1 MFSSALKSFQSNIS
15 ANYAISSSP
24 SSIAGAW
31 KVYDGKKKST
41 GKAVSVF
48 VFDRKTLDPHS
59 GSLSRGSGGSSLR
72 KLHDEVVARIKKEA
86 NLLARLRHP
95 SILELAE
102 PIEDTRS
109 GGLMFATEPVTA
121 SLAGLLQDKD
131 DQERA
136 GGQAGRRGRFVVE
149 DADGQQRRK
158 EFEIDELEIQK
169 GLLQVAQ
176 GLEFLHESA
185 GLVHGNLTPEAIFVN
200 VKSDWK
206 IAGFA
211 FAGPPD
217 ESSAQS
223 TMPPL
228 SLSEAM
234 YHEPRLPKSIQLDLD
249 YTSPDFAMDSN
260 ISTSADM
267 FSLGIVLIS
276 LYNSPHLSPI
286 KSNSNLSSYK
296 KLFSSS
302 STTPSSSNNFLSSRP
317 LPNDLKSAVLP
328 RLITRRPAQ
337 RMNAREFQQSAFFDN
352 ILVSSIRFLDAL
364 PAKTPNE
371 KSQFMRGLPKI
382 LDQFPKSV
390 LDKKVLPALLE
401 ETKDRSLLSLILQNV
416 FKVIK
421 ILPSGQRAVSDKI
434 LPQLRDIF
442 AASTNS
448 KTAAAAVERDTAR
461 EAGLVVVLENM
472 ALVGAN
478 CTGKE
483 FKDFMLPII
492 ILGLDSPTHAIVDK
506 ALGCLPTV
514 LSILDFSSIKN
525 ELFPTVAAVF
535 SKTSSLGIKV
545 RGLEAFVI
553 LCGGSSEDSTDIGND
568 LDGMASNRA
577 KKSKSV
583 PASAVLD
590 KYTIQEKIVPLLKVM
605 KTKEP
610 AVMMAALSVFKQV
623 GKIADA
629 EFLAMEALPILWSFS
644 LGPLLNVQQ
653 FQAFM
658 DLIKSISSRI
668 EQEQM
673 RKLREINTTSSRSMD
688 INARSQGNDL
698 MSMGGAST
706 NGGFGGGTS
715 DDPGEMDFE
724 SLVLGKRGGGVASSN
739 GDFLGDPL
747 SSQPSLQP
755 QTPPPQQRQAQQQR
769 PALPF
774 QHPPQPQQPSLSTTS
789 NNILRP
795 QSRTIT
801 PDHTSSL
808 RNFAPLNPSSSNT
821 GPMMN
826 GISSFAPMQP
836 SKPASYNTATAPA
849 WPTISAAP
857 TQQQTQGLGSSFG
870 GFNIAPPP
878 GGGGGLTNAA
888 MQRPVMA
895 GLTNGP
901 MLPPPPPQQQGLGMG
916 MGMGQRQGQGQ
927 GGKSGLDK
935 WESLL

>member
-15 ANYAISSSP
+15 ANYTISSSP

-41 GKAVSVF
+41 GKAVSIF
-48 VFDRKTLDPHS
+48 VFDRKTLEPHS
-59 GSLSRGSGGSSLR
+59 GGLSRGSGGSSLR

-217 ESSAQS
+217 ESIAQS

-260 ISTSADM
+260 VSTSADM
-267 FSLGIVLIS
+267 FSLGLVLIS

-448 KTAAAAVERDTAR
+448 KTAAAAAERDTAR
-461 EAGLVVVLENM
+461 EAGLVVVLENV
-472 ALVGAN
+472 ALIGAN

-506 ALGCLPTV
+506 ALGCLPTI

-553 LCGGSSEDSTDIGND
+553 LCGGTSEDSTDIGND
-568 LDGMASNRA
+568 LDGMASDRA

-590 KYTIQEKIVPLLKVM
+590 KYTIQEKIVPLLKAM

-698 MSMGGAST
+698 MSMGGGAST
-706 NGGFGGGTS
+706 NGGFGGGITS

-724 SLVLGKRGGGVASSN
+724 SLVLGKRGGGAAAASPN

-755 QTPPPQQRQAQQQR
+755 QQPPPPPQQQQR
-769 PALPF
+769 PAFPF
-774 QHPPQPQQPSLSTTS
+774 QHPSQPQQQPSLST
-789 NNILRP
+789 ILTP

-801 PDHTSSL
+801 PDHTSSSL
-808 RNFAPLNPSSSNT
+808 RNLAPLNPSSST
-821 GPMMN
+821 SGPMMN

-836 SKPASYNTATAPA
+836 SKPTSFNHNTGPAPA
-849 WPTISAAP
+849 WPTIPAAP
-857 TQQQTQGLGSSFG
+857 TQQQTQRLGSSFG

-878 GGGGGLTNAA
+878 PSTGGGLTNGGMVGSGGLTNAA
-888 MQRPVMA
+888 MQRP
-895 GLTNGP
+895 
-901 MLPPPPPQQQGLGMG
+901 GMG
-916 MGMGQRQGQGQ
+916 MGMGKAQGQGQ